1 MKLTRIYNQ
10 NRAFI
15 IAGVFII
22 ALIIV
27 IIQMLNGYVKEQQ
40 EMAKN
45 RVENSSTVDN
55 STTISSGNTSVI
67 TGEEVKTNEQSKN
80 TIKKFVEYCNNKEIE
95 KAYSMLSEDCK
106 KLIYSDIEK
115 FKTNYIDRIFYIYRL
130 YTLEN
135 WFETLSLKTYYIKY
149 TEDILAS
156 RKCVF

>member
-10 NRAFI
+10 NRAVI

-115 FKTNYIDRIFYIYRL
+115 FKINYIDRIFYIYRL